1 MTEDLEPEG
10 PEEAGLD
17 EKTPDRSRVEGAH
30 LLASQARDRLAREGF
45 AEDQILD
52 WAETYIAEEGSGDVD
67 AFIDWIAKR
76 ESGG

>member
-1 MTEDLEPEG
+1 MTEDLEPEH
-10 PEEAGLD
+10 PEEAGVD
-17 EKTPDRSRVEGAH
+17 QKTPDRSRVEGAH

-67 AFIDWIAKR
+67 AFIDWIGRR
-76 ESGG
+76 ESEG